1 MKFQHIQSIVSNWS
15 GGSTSQLYIYPAN
28 ASLQEMNFDLRI
40 SSAAI
45 EVESSNFT
53 KFPGYQRI
61 IFPLEG
67 ILTLQHDQNK
77 AYQLQPFESATFNG
91 ESDTTGQGKVID
103 FNIIF
108 KPSISPKV
116 TIIELNNQEE
126 YQFELNKG
134 LVYCVNGRV
143 EIAGKIVLEKNA
155 YFGTDICQIVK
166 TDQNIKLIVV
176 TW

>member
-1 MKFQHIQSIVSNWS
+1 MTLINPVSRD
-15 GGSTSQLYIYPAN
+15 
-28 ASLQEMNFDLRI
+28 ELRI
-40 SSAAI
+40 FYDQSDFLFLHL
-45 EVESSNFT
+45 ND
-53 KFPGYQRI
+53 YQAFRKVLPSK
-61 IFPLEG
+61 IFEL
-67 ILTLQHDQNK
+67 
-77 AYQLQPFESATFNG
+77 ATFNG

-166 TDQNIKLIVV
+166 TEQSTLLIVV

>member
-1 MKFQHIQSIVSNWS
+1 MNFHHIQSIVSKWS
-15 GGSTSQLYIYPAN
+15 GGSTTQLYIYPAN
-28 ASLQEMNFDLRI
+28 ATLQELNFDIRI
-40 SSAAI
+40 STAVI
-45 EVESSNFT
+45 EVESSDFT
-53 KFPGYQRI
+53 KFNGCQRM

-67 ILTLQHDQNK
+67 MLTLQHDHEK
-77 AYQLQPFESATFNG
+77 AYQLQPYELAAFNG

>member
-15 GGSTSQLYIYPAN
+15 GGSTTQLYIYPAN
-28 ASLQEMNFDLRI
+28 ATLQELNFDLRI
-40 SSAAI
+40 SSAII

-77 AYQLQPFESATFNG
+77 AYQLQPFELSTFNG
-91 ESDTTGQGKVID
+91 ESDTSGQGKVKD

-108 KPSISPKV
+108 KPSISPQV
-116 TIIELNNQEE
+116 TIIELSNKEE
-126 YQFELNKG
+126 YQFELIKG
-134 LVYCVNGRV
+134 LVYCVKGRV
-143 EIAGKIVLEKNA
+143 EIAGEIVREKNA
-155 YFGTDICQIVK
+155 YFGIDIHQIVK
-166 TDQNIKLIVV
+166 TERSTLLIVV
-176 TW
+176 AW

>member
-53 KFPGYQRI
+53 KFPGYQRV

-67 ILTLQHDQNK
+67 ILMLQHDQNK
-77 AYQLQPFESATFNG
+77 AYQLQPFELATFNG

-108 KPSISPKV
+108 KPSISPQV
-116 TIIELNNQEE
+116 TIIKLNNQEE
-126 YQFELNKG
+126 YQFELMKG

-143 EIAGKIVLEKNA
+143 EIAGEIVREKNA
-155 YFGTDICQIVK
+155 YFGTDIHQIVK
-166 TDQNIKLIVV
+166 TEQCSLLIVV

>member
-1 MKFQHIQSIVSNWS
+1 MKFHHIQSIVSNWS
-15 GGSTSQLYIYPAN
+15 GGSTTQLYIYPEN
-28 ASLQEMNFDLRI
+28 ATLQELNFNLRI
-40 SSAAI
+40 SSAII
-45 EVESSNFT
+45 EVEASNFT

-67 ILTLQHDQNK
+67 MLTLQHDQNR
-77 AYQLQPFESATFNG
+77 AYQLKPFELATFNG
-91 ESDTTGQGKVID
+91 ESDTIGQGKVID

-143 EIAGKIVLEKNA
+143 EIAGEIVREKTT
-155 YFGTDICQIVK
+155 YFGTDIHQIVK
-166 TDQNIKLIVV
+166 TERSTLLIIVA
-176 TW
+176 W